1 MVMERCAPQ
10 SWKSVCH
17 NPFPLSRVYLEDRD
31 AATGGEHEAIALAS
45 PAVLTN
51 GCNNITAILM
61 AVVNT
66 LSHNA
71 TTLIVG
77 DGG

>member
-1 MVMERCAPQ
+1 MLQLEVSM
-10 SWKSVCH
+10 K
-17 NPFPLSRVYLEDRD
+17 LSP
-31 AATGGEHEAIALAS
+31 S